1 MWEDRIKL
9 YNLYGNRL
17 TGCPLQVRSWA
28 SPPVTVKTPTGLLP
42 LLTALACNMN
52 PMNGVESARSRTVN
66 TVCS

>member
-1 MWEDRIKL
+1 MWEDIIKL
-9 YNLYGNRL
+9 HNLYGKRL

-28 SPPVTVKTPTGLLP
+28 SPPVTVKTPRGLLP
-42 LLTALACNMN
+42 LTALACNMN